1 MVYIDMNMG
10 LPQLMRECFFSE
22 FRHNSFQTCTDF
34 KRPLTSK
41 AITLGPVYL
50 LRFLY
55 AKGIVLGSPSFFLPV
70 IATK

>member
-22 FRHNSFQTCTDF
+22 FRHNSFQTCNVTDF

-50 LRFLY
+50 LR
-55 AKGIVLGSPSFFLPV
+55 
-70 IATK
+70 